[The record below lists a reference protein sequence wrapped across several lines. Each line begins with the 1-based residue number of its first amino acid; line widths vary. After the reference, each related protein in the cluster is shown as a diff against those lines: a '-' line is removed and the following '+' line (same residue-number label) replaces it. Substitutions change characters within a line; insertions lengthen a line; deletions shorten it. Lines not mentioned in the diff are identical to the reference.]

1 MGFRMPVA
9 ADRTG
14 VCPIMEDETL
24 ESELQ
29 TLEAAIDRNDPA
41 RLAIDIRLIGTR
53 TLGDQADPGLLV
65 LRQVIRDEL
74 RSEFR
79 HLLDGVERR
88 AHGPAQRPRSRS
100 WLGRVVA
107 FVVSAAIGSAAT
119 LLISAS
125 HVRPPDAAFA
135 LMPRLADP
143 GLAAIE
149 ARKPGSQSSAV
160 PAPSGAASAQAAAGP
175 ATFGLNEQ

>member
-1 MGFRMPVA
+1 
-9 ADRTG
+9 
-14 VCPIMEDETL
+14 MEDETL

-41 RLAIDIRLIGTR
+41 RLAIDIRLHTIR
-53 TLGDQADPGLLV
+53 APGDPSDPGLLV
-65 LRQVIRDEL
+65 LRQVVRDEL

-79 HLLDGVERR
+79 HLLNGVEQMSAR
-88 AHGPAQRPRSRS
+88 PAKPPRSRS
-100 WLGRVVA
+100 WLGGVVA

-135 LMPRLADP
+135 LTPPLTDP

-160 PAPSGAASAQAAAGP
+160 QASSGAASAQAAAGP